1 MYHGVTR
8 KPLATPEDDADGDA
22 PPDSPRKERV
32 LHTRVPAVLEEE
44 LKRFAKNLR
53 VPVSNVVRAILE
65 DALKMADRATGSVE
79 DRLKDVV
86 AVVHSE
92 RENLQ
97 SKLKKLDPL
106 DDVLAFQ
113 PLVIAVPTECTAC
126 QSSLRRGESGW
137 LGMTTDPNR
146 RVIVCGTC
154 LPKPEPEPNHQ
165 PKEPS

>member
-8 KPLATPEDDADGDA
+8 KPVDNEEAQAEAEDEA
-22 PPDSPRKERV
+22 PDSPRKERV

-79 DRLKDVV
+79 DRLKNAVE
-86 AVVHSE
+86 VVHNE
-92 RENLQ
+92 RETIQ

-106 DDVLAFQ
+106 DDVIAFQ
-113 PLVIAVPTECTAC
+113 PLVVALPTECTAC
-126 QSSLRRGESGW
+126 QTSLRRGESGW
-137 LGMTTDPNR
+137 LGMTPDPKR
-146 RVIVCGTC
+146 RVIVCGSC
-154 LPKPEPEPNHQ
+154 LPKPDSEPT
-165 PKEPS
+165 KEPS

>member
-8 KPLATPEDDADGDA
+8 KPAAKEEDEVVAEEEEA
-22 PPDSPRKERV
+22 PDSPRKERV

-79 DRLKDVV
+79 DRLKNAV
-86 AVVHSE
+86 AVVHNE
-92 RENLQ
+92 RETIQ

-106 DDVLAFQ
+106 DDVIAFQ
-113 PLVIAVPTECTAC
+113 PLVVAMPTECTAC
-126 QSSLRRGESGW
+126 QTSLRRGESGW
-137 LGMTTDPNR
+137 LGMTTDPTR
-146 RVIVCGTC
+146 RVIVCGPC
-154 LPKPEPEPNHQ
+154 LPKPETETT
-165 PKEPS
+165 KEPS